1 MQTFREFLDIMP
13 KVEKALNAQVTLPE
27 IDPSILSKELPTL
40 EITSKILRIEKNKNP
55 INIMLEDGTSL
66 YLTWDEFKR
75 IPGDKPEIG
84 KSLKVVFQ
92 RLSHDKTEKPSKIK
106 YCKCF

>member
-13 KVEKALNAQVTLPE
+13 KVNKALATPITLPE
-27 IDPSILSKELPTL
+27 IDPSIFSKELPTL
-40 EITSKILRIEKNKNP
+40 EVTSKIMRIEKNKNP

-66 YLTWDEFKR
+66 YLSWDEFKR
-75 IPGDKPEIG
+75 IPGVTPEVG
-84 KSLKVVFQ
+84 KSLKVIFQ
-92 RLSHDKTEKPSKIK
+92 RLNNDKTDKPSKIK